1 MIGGGQG
8 APSEDFASEIVKHAS
23 ATGAR
28 CQMPDIMRACTRSH
42 PSALLRPPAR
52 LPKAIPIACIRHP
65 RIISLRHGVG
75 PRLRLAWVVVCGHG
89 RRGCGRGACRTCARQ
104 HPRRQSGRWTF
115 DEKRGKMAPCGLGC
129 RLCRSS
135 GWPHRLGTSVFAT
148 SSAERSLELDESFQ
162 AIQCR
167 PPESQGLAR
176 YGEGGGGSLGRVA
189 QGD

>member
-1 MIGGGQG
+1 MRIFFASVFRNREARVGHRRTLPDARYYACVHSFPPIGTSEAACTT
-8 APSEDFASEIVKHAS
+8 APSYPHRVHTS
-23 ATGAR
+23 
-28 CQMPDIMRACTRSH
+28 
-42 PSALLRPPAR
+42 PA
-52 LPKAIPIACIRHP
+52 HYSS
-65 RIISLRHGVG
+65 ISLRHGVG
-75 PRLRLAWVVVCGHG
+75 PRLRLARVVVCGHG

-115 DEKRGKMAPCGLGC
+115 DEKRGKMAPSGLGC

-167 PPESQGLAR
+167 PPDSQGLAR
-176 YGEGGGGSLGRVA
+176 YGEGGGGSLGRVSVVFEH
-189 QGD
+189 G